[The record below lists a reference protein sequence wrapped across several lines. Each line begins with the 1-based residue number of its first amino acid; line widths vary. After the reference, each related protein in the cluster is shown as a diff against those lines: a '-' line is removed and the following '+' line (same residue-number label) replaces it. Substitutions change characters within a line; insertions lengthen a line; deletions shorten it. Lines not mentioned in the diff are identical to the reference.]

1 MFAVLF
7 VGPFFIKQNENYFLV
22 GITSWGYDCGGAG
35 AYTKVSNF
43 VDWIM
48 STTKGNWEIRNSST
62 LF

>member
-1 MFAVLF
+1 MFTILF
-7 VGPFFIKQNENYFLV
+7 VGPFFIKQNENYYLV

-48 STTKGNWEIRNSST
+48 STTKGI
-62 LF
+62 